1 MVRWCDASL
10 WRRGL
15 GCWSHR
21 AGRCCGCQANHLAS
35 AKVKTGT
42 LELGAVTLWYN
53 PHQPAKI
60 HAGTWLSSWAQSI
73 WIWSVENS
81 HLSRVCLRGS
91 NRRGKFRIVQNQ
103 VMQQEWLIRWKSF
116 EPRGFTDADFLLQV
130 LASRTLPGF
139 QSSNMVPKCPKDESV
154 SRKLASG
161 MRTAHQVS
169 FLCHFFIYFFCKDF
183 TGLLFWYILVVCWR
197 RWTPISTARVYG
209 TCKGEYA
216 RLNAEMT
223 IKAPDVNWVLFG
235 KQIWSSVKPDLLC
248 PSLYRSKKSGT
259 PSTLANWKVTP
270 WYRDLSC
277 ISRWLNLY
285 VRDMQRHA
293 QTILLEELVVW
304 CLNKPNELPFLW
316 DSSHAKAC
324 SKNSLEELVVWC
336 LNKPHKLPFLRDTW
350 HAKACR
356 SRISSWIIRGINPRN
371 PVISFDFMWFQH
383 LLLGTYD
390 TYAFRGGQRGQWS
403 WTEACNFRIL

>member
-1 MVRWCDASL
+1 MSQRWICFT
-10 WRRGL
+10 
-15 GCWSHR
+15 
-21 AGRCCGCQANHLAS
+21 Q
-35 AKVKTGT
+35 TGIR
-42 LELGAVTLWYN
+42 Y
-53 PHQPAKI
+53 
-60 HAGTWLSSWAQSI
+60 
-73 WIWSVENS
+73 ENS
-81 HLSRVCLRGS
+81 
-91 NRRGKFRIVQNQ
+91 
-103 VMQQEWLIRWKSF
+103 
-116 EPRGFTDADFLLQV
+116 
-130 LASRTLPGF
+130 
-139 QSSNMVPKCPKDESV
+139 
-154 SRKLASG
+154 ASG
-161 MRTAHQVS
+161 ILSLS
-169 FLCHFFIYFFCKDF
+169 FLFLFFCKDF

-223 IKAPDVNWVLFG
+223 IKAPDVNWVCLG
-235 KQIWSSVKPDLLC
+235 NKYDPVWNQICCVLLCTDQKNLAPHLLLQTERWHRDLL
-248 PSLYRSKKSGT
+248 
-259 PSTLANWKVTP
+259 
-270 WYRDLSC
+270 C

-371 PVISFDFMWFQH
+371 SVISFDFMWFQH

-390 TYAFRGGQRGQWS
+390 TYAFRGVNGVN
-403 WTEACNFRIL
+403 EAEQKPAL

>member
-1 MVRWCDASL
+1 MDTNINCSGL
-10 WRRGL
+10 WDMQGWICEAE
-15 GCWSHR
+15 CW
-21 AGRCCGCQANHLAS
+21 
-35 AKVKTGT
+35 
-42 LELGAVTLWYN
+42 
-53 PHQPAKI
+53 
-60 HAGTWLSSWAQSI
+60 
-73 WIWSVENS
+73 
-81 HLSRVCLRGS
+81 
-91 NRRGKFRIVQNQ
+91 
-103 VMQQEWLIRWKSF
+103 
-116 EPRGFTDADFLLQV
+116 DDD
-130 LASRTLPGF
+130 
-139 QSSNMVPKCPKDESV
+139 QSSGCELS
-154 SRKLASG
+154 
-161 MRTAHQVS
+161 
-169 FLCHFFIYFFCKDF
+169 
-183 TGLLFWYILVVCWR
+183 
-197 RWTPISTARVYG
+197 
-209 TCKGEYA
+209 
-216 RLNAEMT
+216 
-223 IKAPDVNWVLFG
+223 LFG

-324 SKNSLEELVVWC
+324 SKNSLEELAVWC

-356 SRISSWIIRGINPRN
+356 SRISSWIVRGINPRN

-390 TYAFRGGQRGQWS
+390 TYAFRGVNGVN
-403 WTEACNFRIL
+403 EAEQKPAL